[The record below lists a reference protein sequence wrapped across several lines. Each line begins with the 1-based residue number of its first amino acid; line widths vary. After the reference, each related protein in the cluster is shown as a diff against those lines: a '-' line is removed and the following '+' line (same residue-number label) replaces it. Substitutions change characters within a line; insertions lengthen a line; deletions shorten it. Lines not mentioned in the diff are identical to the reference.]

1 MRRILIAAALLAFAP
16 GCESGSDN
24 PDVATIVALSG
35 DATSGESL
43 YGTHCSS
50 CHMADGTGNPGLNY
64 PSLVEHASKETDEEI
79 VAFCDVDW
87 RELGGRS
94 AAEIAKKHP
103 KVPKFT
109 DFREMLERCDEAT
122 LRRVR
127 GAVGEIIGGA
137 HARGGARTRIA
148 LIGLRGAGK
157 STLGKAAMGYT
168 QPGCKLTGGSIIFD
182 GIDLAKAGGPRWI
195 EVRSPIGRPGI
206 RLAGARAL

>member
-79 VAFCDVDW
+79 VAIVLEGEEAMPAFRSQLSDQEVADVLAYI
-87 RELGGRS
+87 R
-94 AAEIAKKHP
+94 
-103 KVPKFT
+103 
-109 DFREMLERCDEAT
+109 AT
-122 LRRVR
+122 W
-127 GAVGEIIGGA
+127 G
-137 HARGGARTRIA
+137 
-148 LIGLRGAGK
+148 
-157 STLGKAAMGYT
+157 
-168 QPGCKLTGGSIIFD
+168 
-182 GIDLAKAGGPRWI
+182 
-195 EVRSPIGRPGI
+195 
-206 RLAGARAL
+206 